1 MQEVEIVISSGV
13 NTRELILEILL
24 EIDEEGEHSHIA
36 IRNALSKY
44 QFCQNRRELLSRES
58 VREHWNTGYIDYMI
72 DSFSKVPVNK
82 MKPPIREILRSAVY
96 QLKFM
101 DRVPDSAVCN
111 EAVKLAQRKGFY
123 NLKPFVNGVLR
134 TIAREIGKLELPS
147 REEDEVRYLSV
158 KYSMPEYLVEKW
170 KAAYGVKTTEKILED
185 FLTERPITVRCRTHK
200 ASLKE
205 IVTSLKVTGS
215 DSTAG
220 TIPSVCPEDFG
231 LQSYPDTGCIPQGKI
246 LVQDISSMLVAE
258 AASPKKRAITLSI
271 CVRRRVEKSIHA
283 ADKMGDYGN
292 VDARDVS
299 QYKADLI
306 KENIHRTGVIN
317 VDAKVQDATVYDP
330 DSEQA
335 ADIVIADVPC
345 SGYGVIGK
353 KPEIKYR
360 ATPQKQEEIVMLQ
373 RMILDKAAK
382 YVKPDGTLIFSTCTI
397 AREEN
402 EENVV
407 WFLKNYPFRLESLD
421 PYIPE
426 ELHCKSTKLGYL
438 QLLPGI
444 HKTDGFFI
452 ARFRRK

>member
-1 MQEVEIVISSGV
+1 MINSGV

-24 EIDEEGEHSHIA
+24 EIEEEGEHSHIA

-44 QFCQNRRELLSRES
+44 QFLPKQERSFITRVCEGTLEYRI
-58 VREHWNTGYIDYMI
+58 YIDYVI

-82 MKPPIREILRSAVY
+82 MKPQIREILRSAVY

-101 DRVPDSAVCN
+101 DSVPDSAVCN

-185 FLTERPITVRCRTHK
+185 FLTERPITVPY
-200 ASLKE
+200 ALK
-205 IVTSLKVTGS
+205 IS
-215 DSTAG
+215 DYNHILTLDA
-220 TIPSVCPEDFG
+220 F
-231 LQSYPDTGCIPQGKI
+231 LQGKI

-258 AASPKKRAITLSI
+258 AASPKKGDYIIDMCAAPGG
-271 CVRRRVEKSIHA
+271 KSIHA

-402 EENVV
+402 EENVL

>member
-1 MQEVEIVISSGV
+1 MSTFLNR
-13 NTRELILEILL
+13 NT
-24 EIDEEGEHSHIA
+24 
-36 IRNALSKY
+36 
-44 QFCQNRRELLSRES
+44 
-58 VREHWNTGYIDYMI
+58 
-72 DSFSKVPVNK
+72 
-82 MKPPIREILRSAVY
+82 VY
-96 QLKFM
+96 
-101 DRVPDSAVCN
+101 S
-111 EAVKLAQRKGFY
+111 
-123 NLKPFVNGVLR
+123 
-134 TIAREIGKLELPS
+134 
-147 REEDEVRYLSV
+147 
-158 KYSMPEYLVEKW
+158 
-170 KAAYGVKTTEKILED
+170 
-185 FLTERPITVRCRTHK
+185 
-200 ASLKE
+200 
-205 IVTSLKVTGS
+205 
-215 DSTAG
+215 
-220 TIPSVCPEDFG
+220 
-231 LQSYPDTGCIPQGKI
+231 
-246 LVQDISSMLVAE
+246 
-258 AASPKKRAITLSI
+258 TLSGDYTYI
-271 CVRRRVEKSIHA
+271 SIIFFRIQGEYTVDVVFIYRVELA
-283 ADKMGDYGN
+283 CYKMGDYGN

-317 VDAKVQDATVYDP
+317 VEARVQDATVYDP

-402 EENVV
+402 EENVL
-407 WFLKNYPFRLESLD
+407 WFLKNYPYRLESLD

>member
-1 MQEVEIVISSGV
+1 
-13 NTRELILEILL
+13 
-24 EIDEEGEHSHIA
+24 
-36 IRNALSKY
+36 
-44 QFCQNRRELLSRES
+44 
-58 VREHWNTGYIDYMI
+58 
-72 DSFSKVPVNK
+72 
-82 MKPPIREILRSAVY
+82 
-96 QLKFM
+96 
-101 DRVPDSAVCN
+101 
-111 EAVKLAQRKGFY
+111 
-123 NLKPFVNGVLR
+123 
-134 TIAREIGKLELPS
+134 
-147 REEDEVRYLSV
+147 
-158 KYSMPEYLVEKW
+158 
-170 KAAYGVKTTEKILED
+170 
-185 FLTERPITVRCRTHK
+185 
-200 ASLKE
+200 
-205 IVTSLKVTGS
+205 
-215 DSTAG
+215 
-220 TIPSVCPEDFG
+220 
-231 LQSYPDTGCIPQGKI
+231 
-246 LVQDISSMLVAE
+246 
-258 AASPKKRAITLSI
+258 
-271 CVRRRVEKSIHA
+271 
-283 ADKMGDYGN
+283 MGDYGN

-306 KENIHRTGVIN
+306 EENIHRTGVIN
-317 VDAKVQDATVYDP
+317 VEARVQDATVYDP

-402 EENVV
+402 EENVL
-407 WFLKNYPFRLESLD
+407 WFLKNYPYRLESLD